1 MVTAREIS
9 ARELTE
15 ATFAQIERVN
25 PALNAIVTLNERA
38 QDEARAIDARLAR
51 SEDVGPLAGL
61 PVGIKDVTQVGG
73 VRTTFGSPI
82 YSDHVPDE
90 DALVVRRLR
99 AAGAVIIGKTNC
111 PEFAA
116 GGNTFND
123 VFGRTR
129 NPWNLA
135 RTSGGSSGGAA
146 AALATG
152 MGPLAQGSDLGGS
165 LRGPAAFCAVI
176 GFRTSPGLVPR
187 HPSTLPWDTYS
198 VEGPMARTVADTA
211 LMLSVMAGPD
221 DRAPLS
227 YDVDQRAFVAAVR
240 GASVRGWRVA
250 WTTDL
255 GGIQKVDTDVATVFE
270 DAARAFRGL
279 GARLEAT
286 SPDLSDVPEIVRL
299 SRGFL
304 MVARHADKVAQ
315 HRDRLQPGL
324 VENTEAGL
332 AMSARDIAQGEL
344 LRGKLWQTVQAFFET
359 HDLLLTPTAAV
370 PPFPVEQ
377 PHPMEIDG
385 RPVGKAMQRSFL
397 TYAFSVLGLPAIS
410 IPAGFTR
417 DGLPVGLQIVGRRR
431 QEAMVLRA
439 AAAFEK
445 ARPWADRIPPV
456 VPRA

>member
-1 MVTAREIS
+1 
-9 ARELTE
+9 
-15 ATFAQIERVN
+15 
-25 PALNAIVTLNERA
+25 
-38 QDEARAIDARLAR
+38 
-51 SEDVGPLAGL
+51 
-61 PVGIKDVTQVGG
+61 
-73 VRTTFGSPI
+73 
-82 YSDHVPDE
+82 
-90 DALVVRRLR
+90 
-99 AAGAVIIGKTNC
+99 
-111 PEFAA
+111 
-116 GGNTFND
+116 
-123 VFGRTR
+123 
-129 NPWNLA
+129 
-135 RTSGGSSGGAA
+135 
-146 AALATG
+146 
-152 MGPLAQGSDLGGS
+152 
-165 LRGPAAFCAVI
+165 
-176 GFRTSPGLVPR
+176 
-187 HPSTLPWDTYS
+187 
-198 VEGPMARTVADTA
+198 
-211 LMLSVMAGPD
+211 
-221 DRAPLS
+221 
-227 YDVDQRAFVAAVR
+227 
-240 GASVRGWRVA
+240 VA

-385 RPVGKAMQRSFL
+385 RPGGKAMQRSFL

-431 QEAMVLRA
+431 QEVMVLRA

-445 ARPWADRIPPV
+445 ARPWAAHIPPV